1 MRIKP
6 NPDIPESLIQAAA
19 LGNLVPFVGAGVS
32 RRAGSV
38 TWAQLAASAIDA
50 LVDAKAMSPLQRIQ
64 LSHLNPRLKLSLA
77 EITAR
82 EKDIAIP
89 YKAILQPPAWSDHKE
104 GRRIYTRLASI
115 ARQFVTTNY
124 DEWLDIELPP
134 IGGPGVAS
142 TSSGTSPIPVRE
154 RFHLPSQMDFAQFR
168 RTNCVVHLHG
178 SVVDPTSMILTT
190 NDYIQLYAADR
201 DRVGGRGENQVLSF
215 LTLLFETRNVLFIGY
230 GLEELE
236 ILEYVV
242 LKSRARSS
250 PSSETKHFILQGFYS
265 VEADLCSALS
275 KYYSEWGITL
285 IPFSLDDADWAQLT
299 EVVDQ
304 LASAVPTAQEPAL
317 AIRADMQRL
326 LRG

>member
-1 MRIKP
+1 M
-6 NPDIPESLIQAAA
+6 
-19 LGNLVPFVGAGVS
+19 
-32 RRAGSV
+32 

-50 LVDAKAMSPLQRIQ
+50 LVNARAMSPLQRSQ
-64 LSHLNPRLKLSLA
+64 LSHLSPRLKLSLA

-82 EKDIAIP
+82 EKGIAIP
-89 YKAILQPPAWSDHKE
+89 YKSVLQPPEWSEHRD
-104 GRRIYTRLASI
+104 GRHIYTRLASI

-134 IGGPGVAS
+134 IGGPSVDAAI
-142 TSSGTSPIPVRE
+142 SGASPIPARE
-154 RFHLPSQMDFAQFR
+154 RFYLPEHMDFAKFR
-168 RTNCVVHLHG
+168 QRSCVMHLHG
-178 SVVDPTSMILTT
+178 SVVDPRSMVLTT
-190 NDYIQLYAADR
+190 NDYIRHYAADR
-201 DRVGGRGENQVLSF
+201 DRVGGRGENPVLSF

-242 LKSRARSS
+242 LKSRVRNTL
-250 PSSETKHFILQGFYS
+250 PVERKHFILQGFYS
-265 VEADLCSALS
+265 VEADLCNALS
-275 KYYSEWGITL
+275 KYYNDWGITL
-285 IPFSLDDADWAQLT
+285 IPFSLDEADWAQLI

-304 LASAVPTAQEPAL
+304 LASEVPTAQEPAL